1 MVESLQTWFS
11 WPTLPFSLLLS
22 AVLAYW
28 LVVILGALDVDMFD
42 FDIDL
47 DPGLDGHE
55 SLFDWGLV
63 GLRWLNLGDVPLMVW
78 MSVFGLAAWLSS
90 TMLDKGMTDPTAGE
104 CVISILRSTGIG
116 LVAAKLLTQPLKGKL
131 KLVEPNPVES
141 MIGRTCVITSSEA
154 TPEHGRASCQ
164 SDGAPL
170 ILNVRSMDGPIAKG
184 ETAEIVDYSQD
195 QHLYYVRTMKS

>member
-1 MVESLQTWFS
+1 MMESLQTWFS
-11 WPTLPFSLLLS
+11 WPTLPFSILLS
-22 AVLAYW
+22 GVFVYW
-28 LVVILGALDVDMFD
+28 LIVILGALDVDLFD

-55 SLFDWGLV
+55 SMLDWGLV

-78 MSVFGLAAWLSS
+78 MSVFGLASWFSS
-90 TMLDKGMTDPTAGE
+90 TMLDKGLTDPSVQD
-104 CVISILRSTGIG
+104 CVISILRSGGIG

-141 MIGRTCVITSSEA
+141 MIGRTCVITSSQA
-154 TPEHGRASCQ
+154 TPEFGQARCE

-170 ILNVRSMDGPIAKG
+170 MLNVRSMDEPIAKG

-195 QHLYYVRTMKS
+195 QHLYYVRMAKG